1 MYVLSM
7 VVFHGFWLFDLKLP
21 KPIKHTIKPSLRQNP
36 DKETSRE
43 YTVYVPN
50 VCVTYPNKGYN
61 MFVDNLSCSCF
72 NINFFCSK
80 LNNSDKIMIILAMPG
95 KFDKSND
102 KCVFVTLL
110 FLSFIYV

>member
-1 MYVLSM
+1 LHIVRGCVPWVLAIR
-7 VVFHGFWLFDLKLP
+7 LQTTQADK
-21 KPIKHTIKPSLRQNP
+21 TYKPSQRQNP

-61 MFVDNLSCSCF
+61 MCVDNLSCSCF

-80 LNNSDKIMIILAMPG
+80 LNNSDKIMIIIAMPG
-95 KFDKSND
+95 KFDK
-102 KCVFVTLL
+102 K
-110 FLSFIYV
+110 